1 MSDEQHGEPA
11 GKAHARGMR
20 LRSALR
26 LSVCIYVIYMSAIYS
41 QRRRAKRGS
50 RALALLPCRPFPYP
64 NGSPV
69 RVRAAYCI
77 PAGAAIDRSALGAES
92 EIARAERDSAGR
104 PSRAQAACECCV
116 PFLQSTVARER
127 LISAARSAAYSLDSS
142 CSVGTCAALADAAAA
157 GAGAR
162 DAVQDRRGAY
172 ARVLRVG
179 DVPAHATRIGPA
191 TAGSARFWLWA
202 HGIDRRH
209 RRQRPR
215 TDQRV
220 SAKAR
225 RSASISTCRY
235 SAATQHATD
244 PPATCRADHA
254 RRRVQL
260 LACAGTALP
269 AGCVPAL
276 RAAWGVPE
284 LCCAPR
290 RPAHSM
296 ILSANSAVRPAADTP
311 RCAINKG
318 MPFIGA

>member
-1 MSDEQHGEPA
+1 MLYICRLYTATGAEPSE
-11 GKAHARGMR
+11 GVGH
-20 LRSALR
+20 SH
-26 LSVCIYVIYMSAIYS
+26 SC
-41 QRRRAKRGS
+41 RAV
-50 RALALLPCRPFPYP
+50 PFRTRTEA
-64 NGSPV
+64 PV
-69 RVRAAYCI
+69 RVRAAFCI
-77 PAGAAIDRSALGAES
+77 PAGAAMDPPALGAES
-92 EIARAERDSAGR
+92 EIARAERHSAGR
-104 PSRAQAACECCV
+104 PSRAHAACECCV

-179 DVPAHATRIGPA
+179 DVPAHAARIGPA

-260 LACAGTALP
+260 LACAARPCLLDACLHCAQPGEYP
-269 AGCVPAL
+269 SCVRR
-276 RAAWGVPE
+276 RAD
-284 LCCAPR
+284 R
-290 RPAHSM
+290 HIR
-296 ILSANSAVRPAADTP
+296 
-311 RCAINKG
+311 
-318 MPFIGA
+318 